1 MLRNFFLL
9 LVAIIAFISFAS
21 ITPAYA
27 TEGKPKKHFIKKYK
41 HAKTQSDDELPETSN
56 IQAGIDHIINQ
67 YRASGGVGVSVKSLQ
82 TGQMIYERNADRG
95 FRPASTLKLFTG
107 IAALDYL
114 GPEFRFSTE
123 FLTNVP
129 TIPGNGIL
137 PGNLYIKFSGDPYLT
152 IDDLKNMADS
162 LSEKGIKNIQGN
174 IIIDDTAID
183 RSTWPEGRVSKDKIL
198 CYAAPVTATII
209 NRNCFNV
216 NISPSHRSNNSA
228 LVRVNENFGHIIFE
242 NQMIN
247 KRMKGCSLDLKP
259 SDDSEDNKYIL
270 SGCAPRRNSLS
281 LAVALQ
287 NPNQATSGILANI
300 FKEYGITYN
309 RMEYG
314 KTPPNV
320 YLLAQ
325 NNSPPLSTLVTR
337 MLKKSDNLIADS
349 LLKKLGEKYFSTQGS
364 WQTGIHAVQSI
375 LGPKTG
381 IDFQHVVMVEGSGLS
396 RDNSVTPNDFV
407 KLLAFAYN
415 KLPSNELLYQ
425 ALPRSGIDGTLRNR
439 LGGFA
444 ADRIHAKT
452 GTIQGTSGLAG
463 YIRTA
468 DNKMLAFAILVNE
481 PYRNDQ
487 GSYHMLENRIC
498 EYLARRA

>member
-1 MLRNFFLL
+1 MPRKFFSLFFIL
-9 LVAIIAFISFAS
+9 STLISFTS

-27 TEGKPKKHFIKKYK
+27 TEGNTKKHSTKKYK
-41 HAKTQSDDELPETSN
+41 RTTTQSSNALPETN
-56 IQAGIDHIINQ
+56 DIQAGIDHILSQ
-67 YRASGGVGVSVKSLQ
+67 FRASGGVGVAVKSLQ
-82 TGQMIYERNADRG
+82 TGQMLYERNADRG
-95 FRPASTLKLFTG
+95 FRPASTLKLFIG

-114 GPEFRFSTE
+114 GPEFRFTTD
-123 FLTNVP
+123 FLTNAPAVSQ
-129 TIPGNGIL
+129 NGVL

-152 IDDLKNMADS
+152 IDDLKTMADT
-162 LSEKGIKNIQGN
+162 LSEKGVRSIQGN
-174 IIIDDTAID
+174 IVIDDTAID
-183 RSTWPEGRVSKDKIL
+183 RSTWPEGRVPKDKIL

-216 NISPSHRSNNSA
+216 NISPSRRSNNSA
-228 LVRVNENFGHIIFE
+228 LVRVNENFSHIIFE

-247 KRMKGCSLDLKP
+247 KRMKGCSLDLKA
-259 SDDSEDNKYIL
+259 SADSEDNKYIL
-270 SGCAPRRNSLS
+270 SGCAPRKNSLS

-287 NPNQATSGILANI
+287 NPNQAISGILVSI
-300 FKEYGITYN
+300 FKEHGISYN
-309 RMEYG
+309 SMEYG
-314 KTPPNV
+314 KTPPNT

-325 NNSPPLSTLVTR
+325 DNSPPLSTFVTR

-381 IDFQHVVMVEGSGLS
+381 INFQKMVMVEGSGLS

-407 KLLAFAYN
+407 KLLSFGYN
-415 KLPSNELLYQ
+415 NLPSNQLLYQ

-439 LGGFA
+439 LGGA
-444 ADRIHAKT
+444 ALDRIHAKT

-463 YIRTA
+463 YIRTT

-498 EYLARRA
+498 EYLVRKG